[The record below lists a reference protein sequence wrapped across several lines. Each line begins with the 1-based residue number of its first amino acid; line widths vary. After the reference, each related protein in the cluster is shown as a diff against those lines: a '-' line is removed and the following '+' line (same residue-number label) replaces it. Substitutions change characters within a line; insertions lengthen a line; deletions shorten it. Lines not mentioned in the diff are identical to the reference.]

1 MRADD
6 EALHFYFE
14 ILWFLKRDIAIKRT
28 RSNQLTYLDT
38 VLLQAC
44 NSESTTT
51 WKRADNWLLDVY
63 LIDLRRRVYVVNCF
77 NES

>member
-28 RSNQLTYLDT
+28 SRSNQLTYLDT
-38 VLLQAC
+38 VQLQAC
-44 NSESTTT
+44 TSESTTT
-51 WKRADNWLLDVY
+51 WKRADNWILDVY
-63 LIDLRRRVYVVNCF
+63 LIDLRRRVYDRQVKC
-77 NES
+77 